1 MIKKILLGLAALIA
15 ALVVVIALQPSD
27 FRVTR
32 SAVLPGSPDVVFGHV
47 NDLRKWEGW
56 SPWADL
62 DPDSTAAFHGPATGT
77 GSAMTWSGN
86 NDVGEGTMT
95 IIESRPGERIV
106 MELEFVRPFEGVS
119 KTEFTFV
126 PDAGGT
132 LVTWT
137 MSGTNDFLAKAIG
150 LVMDCDKM
158 VGGEFEKG
166 LDNLRG
172 VVQGTR

>member
-1 MIKKILLGLAALIA
+1 MIKKILLIFAALVA

-32 SAVLPGSPDVVFGHV
+32 SAVLPGSPETVFEHV

-56 SPWADL
+56 SPWAKL
-62 DPDSTAAFHGPATGT
+62 DPDSTATFAGPASGT
-77 GSAMTWSGN
+77 GSSMTWSGN

-95 IIESRPGERIV
+95 ITESKPGERIE
-106 MELEFVRPFEGVS
+106 MRLAFVRPFEGVS
-119 KTEFTFV
+119 TTEFTFV

-137 MSGTNDFLAKAIG
+137 MSGTNDFVAKAIG

-166 LDNLRG
+166 LENLKK
-172 VVQGTR
+172 VVPGSR